1 MISFWSWR
9 HGTNGRNFTR
19 SDHIH
24 SCCNQHL
31 PTFTI
36 GTTGIIGWW
45 TSFHLSILDGI
56 SSKGRH
62 MRSIFGMNSFTL
74 INLLLTC
81 TSTQGILCMF
91 VARPSLFYSSH
102 VVCWSPLMVRP
113 HMDLLIKTTNL
124 ETPVT
129 CGKKETT
136 SGPAPSNDSEDGGY
150 FSKKVSW
157 LLFICCFSR
166 PS

>member
-1 MISFWSWR
+1 MGQMVVISQGW
-9 HGTNGRNFTR
+9 
-19 SDHIH
+19 
-24 SCCNQHL
+24 
-31 PTFTI
+31 TI
-36 GTTGIIGWW
+36 FIAVAINIYPLLLLVPCIIGWW
-45 TSFHLSILDGI
+45 TSFHPSILDGI

-136 SGPAPSNDSEDGGY
+136 SSKVWPSSL
-150 FSKKVSW
+150 K
-157 LLFICCFSR
+157 R
-166 PS
+166 